1 MGDKVGGTRTL
12 DLVIPR
18 GTKKK
23 KKKPID
29 RLFLEMARAFGTF
42 LGVKQSSHLSVG
54 YRLAFL
60 VTGHVLFQIAL
71 LPHTQTLF
79 HNHRESRKWK
89 KGRRNAG
96 TTVSVPRFSLKS
108 WWLPYI
114 RSRNVC
120 CRNFLKSPIERR
132 DDDNYVGAIL
142 VPSTS

>member
-79 HNHRESRKWK
+79 HNHRESRKWEKGK
-89 KGRRNAG
+89 KKRGNNGLGSSFFVKIVLA
-96 TTVSVPRFSLKS
+96 SVYSFAKRLLPKFSE
-108 WWLPYI
+108 I
-114 RSRNVC
+114 T
-120 CRNFLKSPIERR
+120 
-132 DDDNYVGAIL
+132 D
-142 VPSTS
+142 

>member
-79 HNHRESRKWK
+79 HNHRESRKWEKGK
-89 KGRRNAG
+89 KKRGNNG
-96 TTVSVPRFSLKS
+96 LGSSFFVKIKS
-108 WWLPYI
+108 WLPYI

-132 DDDNYVGAIL
+132 DDDN
-142 VPSTS
+142 

>member
-89 KGRRNAG
+89 KGRRNNG
-96 TTVSVPRFSLKS
+96 SSFFVKIVVVSIYSFAKRLLPKFSE
-108 WWLPYI
+108 I
-114 RSRNVC
+114 T
-120 CRNFLKSPIERR
+120 
-132 DDDNYVGAIL
+132 D
-142 VPSTS
+142 